1 MMEQNGLVG
10 PYAGSKARD
19 ILVDREKWL
28 LENMGEAK
36 TECQPTD
43 SNNDKPSILKST
55 REAKGLTLEIVHEA
69 TKIPM
74 DALRA
79 IEEGYSV
86 RILSPFY
93 YRGFIKIY
101 AEFLG
106 WMSGKCISSMAL
118 ISRPSPHLLRRYQL
132 RPAGEEPGLI
142 CF

>member
-1 MMEQNGLVG
+1 M
-10 PYAGSKARD
+10 S
-19 ILVDREKWL
+19 
-28 LENMGEAK
+28 
-36 TECQPTD
+36 PTD
-43 SNNDKPSILKST
+43 YNSEKPSILKST

-106 WMSGKCISSMAL
+106 LNVGEIYKQYGL
-118 ISRPSPHLLRRYQL
+118 DQTPSPTSSASLSAKATRKEAVPNVLLEQ
-132 RPAGEEPGLI
+132 
-142 CF
+142 